1 MNGYTFMGSLL
12 NGESIFYS
20 KEDGLAFETDHMHLV
35 AATPEEK
42 DEIYKTK
49 SHLRS
54 IFDPQPREGGA
65 PNENPF
71 A

>member
-1 MNGYTFMGSLL
+1 MDKYTFMGSLH

-20 KEDGLAFETDHMHLV
+20 KTDGLAIEKDHTHLV

-42 DEIYKTK
+42 NEIYKTK

-54 IFDPQPREGGA
+54 IFDP
-65 PNENPF
+65 ENQKEERIV
-71 A
+71 